1 MSSHLKKCLEG
12 NLTKIQG
19 KIREPNLNKLAEKVK
34 KKKKTFYHP
43 FIIKLK
49 PCTRSSD
56 LQGSQNTVE
65 SSIWGS

>member
-34 KKKKTFYHP
+34 KKKKDILSPFYYKTKAMH
-43 FIIKLK
+43 
-49 PCTRSSD
+49 
-56 LQGSQNTVE
+56 
-65 SSIWGS
+65 